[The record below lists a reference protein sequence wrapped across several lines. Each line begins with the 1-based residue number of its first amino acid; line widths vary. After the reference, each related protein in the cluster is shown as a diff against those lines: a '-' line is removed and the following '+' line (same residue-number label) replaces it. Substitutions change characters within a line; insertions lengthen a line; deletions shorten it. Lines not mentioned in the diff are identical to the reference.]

1 MEPLVS
7 SAYVLPFVD
16 SVSNV
21 FETMLQMPVSV
32 GEPTLK
38 PQDTPAADVSGIIG
52 MTGDVDGTVVLGFP
66 IPTAERAVAV
76 FTGME
81 IAADHED
88 FADAIGELVNMISGG
103 AKAKFV
109 GKHADISCPS
119 VVIGAGHSVFGRK
132 CVKSIRIPC
141 SCDLGDFHVDVAIR
155 DAEPVAAAA

>member
-1 MEPLVS
+1 MS
-7 SAYVLPFVD
+7 SAYILPFVE
-16 SVSNV
+16 SVNNV
-21 FETMLQMPVSV
+21 FETMMQMPVTV
-32 GEPTLK
+32 GEPAIK
-38 PQDTPAADVSGIIG
+38 PHDTPADNVSGIIG

-66 IPTAERAVAV
+66 TATAERAVAV

-132 CVKSIRIPC
+132 DVKCVRIPC
-141 SCDLGDFHVDVAIR
+141 ECDLGEFYVDVAIR
-155 DAEPVAAAA
+155 DAEEVQQAAAA